1 MEFYQHLIE
10 VKKQKEKINLILIKA
25 SPMSITEQI
34 VMDKNGNTV
43 AIQIPVNQYKKIKEM
58 LEELEDIK
66 AFDKAM
72 NRKQQFSPFD
82 EVVKRIRAKRKNK

>member
-1 MEFYQHLIE
+1 
-10 VKKQKEKINLILIKA
+10 
-25 SPMSITEQI
+25 MSITEQM

-43 AIQIPVNQYKKIKEM
+43 AVQIPMNQYKKIKLL

-72 NRKQQFSPFD
+72 SRKQQFTPFA
-82 EVVKRIRAKRKNK
+82 ETVKRIKATRKNK